1 VDRTIVLGLGGT
13 VDYELVWDAEVIGR
27 LAREHGIRTAELT
40 TTAPITD
47 ERALL
52 VTVLAFVAAGA
63 GGERFVSSSEVVERF
78 TGHFDHAV
86 TLGGTGVR
94 AGLALDALGIPSVQH
109 LVSIDDT
116 VRRLLPETISWI
128 CSADEDTLDP
138 HLIVQYPAGARV
150 RLIDGEIESDA
161 ANRLIFANDPPNR
174 RMLLSDELP
183 RTLRAAEVFL
193 VSGFNTMQEREL
205 LESRLDALVDA
216 MRELPADALVYYE
229 DAGFYTR
236 SFAETVRR
244 RLLDRIDVYGM
255 NEDELQEYLAR
266 PVDLLDPG
274 AVVAALRD
282 VRTVVPASV
291 LVVHTRY
298 WAIAVGMD
306 AARHRDALDS
316 AVRVAATRYRL
327 GDGFTAADVDRTAS
341 MPRHEGGAALVA
353 EVERREAD
361 AVGVAAHVVDVETP
375 TTVGLGDTFVG
386 GFIAGAVRA
395 GEKQVRA

>member
-1 VDRTIVLGLGGT
+1 MDGTIVLGLGGT

-40 TTAPITD
+40 TTSPITD
-47 ERALL
+47 ERSLL
-52 VTVLAFVAAGA
+52 VTVLAFVAAGT
-63 GGERFVSSSEVVERF
+63 GGERFVSSSEVVEQF
-78 TGHFDHAV
+78 TAHFDHAV

-116 VRRLLPETISWI
+116 VRRLLPKTISWI
-128 CSADEDTLDP
+128 CSAEEDTLDP

-150 RLIDGEIESDA
+150 RLVDAHIESHG

-174 RMLLSDELP
+174 RMLLADELAQ
-183 RTLRAAEVFL
+183 TLRTAEVFL
-193 VSGFNTMQEREL
+193 ISGFNTMQDRDL
-205 LESRLDALVDA
+205 LESRLDALHDA
-216 MRELPADALVYYE
+216 MRELPAEALVYYE

-244 RLLDRIDVYGM
+244 RLLGRIDVYGM
-255 NEDELQEYLAR
+255 NEDELQEYLGR
-266 PVDLLDPG
+266 SVDLLDP
-274 AVVAALRD
+274 AEVVSALRD

-298 WAIAVGMD
+298 WAIAVGTD
-306 AARHRDALDS
+306 AERHREALDS

-327 GDGFTAADVDRTAS
+327 GDGFSAADVDLTAS
-341 MPRHEGGAALVA
+341 MPRHGGGVALVA
-353 EVERREAD
+353 EVERRDAD
-361 AVGVAAHVVDVETP
+361 AVGVAAYALDVETP

-386 GFIAGAVRA
+386 GFLAGAVRVKETSA
-395 GEKQVRA
+395 